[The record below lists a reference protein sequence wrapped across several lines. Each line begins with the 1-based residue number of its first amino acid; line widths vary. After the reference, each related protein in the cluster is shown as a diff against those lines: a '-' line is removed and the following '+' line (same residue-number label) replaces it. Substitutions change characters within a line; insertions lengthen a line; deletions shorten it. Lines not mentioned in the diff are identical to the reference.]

1 MQFCAVEGC
10 AKPAFKRG
18 WCDPHY
24 KRWWRH
30 GDPLAGG
37 TPKRELQRFLY
48 DVALNYFGDE
58 CLVWPY
64 TKNGVGYGQ
73 IRQGY
78 QKLLVHR
85 IICEQINGPAPSPKH
100 EVAHNCGNGHLGCC
114 APNHLRWA
122 TRVENRA
129 DIKIH
134 GPSKYRTSI
143 AASAGVIAYE

>member
-1 MQFCAVEGC
+1 MELCAIEGC
-10 AKPAFKRG
+10 TNSVAKRG
-18 WCDPHY
+18 WCQAHY
-24 KRWWRH
+24 HRWYRH

-37 TPKRELQRFLY
+37 TPKRELQRFLNE
-48 DVALNYFGDE
+48 VALPYRGDE

-64 TKNGVGYGQ
+64 STNGVGYGQ

-78 QKLLVHR
+78 KKLSVHR
-85 IICEQINGPAPSPKH
+85 IICDAVNGPAPSEKH

-122 TRVENRA
+122 TRIENRA

-134 GPSKYRTSI
+134 GPSRLRLSI
-143 AASAGVIAYE
+143 